1 MTELQN
7 VGVLKT
13 SQASPLLS
21 RWPRTVL
28 RLIRKNPLGAFGAAL
43 LIGFSLIALAAPLIA
58 PFDPY
63 DSVANRLQS
72 PDTTHWMGTDNLGRD
87 LFSRLVYGSRISMY
101 VGLSAIAIGTGTG
114 VVLGMISGY
123 MGRWVDV
130 VIQRCM
136 DIMMAFPGLIL
147 ALALVAM
154 LGNSL
159 RNVLIAVAIGAIPQ
173 TVRVIRAAVL
183 SAKEQDYV
191 MAARVLGAPGWRI
204 VFRHLLPNTL
214 APAIVLASVTFGWA
228 IIVEA
233 SLSFLGLGI
242 QPPTPSWGAMLSGPA
257 RRYMLSAPWMA
268 IFPGLAISA
277 VIFAINVFGDA
288 LRDALDPR
296 LRT

>member
-1 MTELQN
+1 
-7 VGVLKT
+7 
-13 SQASPLLS
+13 
-21 RWPRTVL
+21 
-28 RLIRKNPLGAFGAAL
+28 
-43 LIGFSLIALAAPLIA
+43 LIGFSLVAIFAPLLA
-58 PFDPY
+58 PCDPY
-63 DSVANRLQS
+63 DSVAGRLQS
-72 PDTTHWMGTDNLGRD
+72 PNAAHWMGTDNLGRD
-87 LFSRLVYGSRISMY
+87 LLSRLIYGARISMY
-101 VGLSAIAIGTGTG
+101 VGLAAIVIGTGVG

-123 MGRWVDV
+123 AGRWVDV
-130 VIQRCM
+130 VIQRSM

-173 TVRVIRAAVL
+173 TVRVIRSAVL
-183 SAKEQDYV
+183 GAKEQDYV
-191 MAARVLGAPGWRI
+191 MAARVIGAPSWRI
-204 VFRHLLPNTL
+204 IFRHLLPNIV

-277 VIFAINVFGDA
+277 VIFGINVFGDA
-288 LRDALDPR
+288 LRDVLDPR